1 MKLKKVV
8 IGLSFLSVSLLSI
21 AQVGN
26 IEEKKINV
34 VKEEVVVF
42 ESKKNT
48 NNLQNQA
55 IDSKTEQIVDVVE
68 NKDGFA
74 GKAIPSED
82 QRAAMLPAPSILQTT
97 EVKKE
102 ASVEPIDLSIEDVNG
117 SEDPIVKQEME
128 SIKNLFVSLNE
139 VFNKKEANKLSSF
152 FTEKFIFIQSDQAIY
167 KDFDSLAKYFF
178 EKTKFEGLVD
188 FSEIKLQEKIATS
201 ISLDGLSANLM
212 GKASEK
218 YLVGDSEY
226 TLPLRW
232 TADLEKVDGMWK
244 IKSIHF
250 GADHLGNQ
258 ILASYESFGIKLGIV
273 ALFVGLILGM
283 LLAGLLLRIVKK

>member
-21 AQVGN
+21 AQ
-26 IEEKKINV
+26 ISTTEEKKTNV
-34 VKEEVVVF
+34 VKSEVGVF
-42 ESKKNT
+42 DNKT
-48 NNLQNQA
+48 TTTTLQNQG
-55 IDSKTEQIVDVVE
+55 IDSKTEQVIDVIE
-68 NKDGFA
+68 NKA
-74 GKAIPSED
+74 GAASSTISAED
-82 QRAAMLPAPSILQTT
+82 SKGAMLPAPNAEQTSL
-97 EVKKE
+97 VNKE
-102 ASVEPIDLSIEDVNG
+102 AVPDPMDLTIEDLNG

-128 SIKNLFVSLNE
+128 SIKNLFISLNE
-139 VFNKKEANKLSSF
+139 VFNKKEGNKLSSF

-167 KDFDSLAKYFF
+167 KDFDSLGKYFF

-188 FSEIKLQEKIATS
+188 FSEIKLQEKISAS
-201 ISLDGLSANLM
+201 ISFDGLSANLM

-226 TLPLRW
+226 NLPLRW
-232 TADLEKVDGMWK
+232 TANLEKVDGMWK

-258 ILASYESFGIKLGIV
+258 ILASYESFGIKLGLV